1 MSARDAMPRSAGVPS
16 PAQSSANA
24 RAAFAPPPRAP
35 LRETTVAE
43 HAALQRPTAPS
54 TVVRV
59 TIDRIDVRA
68 MAELPTQRPLARP
81 RATPSV
87 SLNDYLHQR
96 VPGGRG

>member
-1 MSARDAMPRSAGVPS
+1 MSARDAMPRRAVLPS

-24 RAAFAPPPRAP
+24 WAAFAPPPRAP
-35 LRETTVAE
+35 LRDTTVAE

-54 TVVRV
+54 TVVQV

-68 MAELPTQRPLARP
+68 MAELPTQRPSARP

-87 SLNDYLHQR
+87 SLSDYLHQR